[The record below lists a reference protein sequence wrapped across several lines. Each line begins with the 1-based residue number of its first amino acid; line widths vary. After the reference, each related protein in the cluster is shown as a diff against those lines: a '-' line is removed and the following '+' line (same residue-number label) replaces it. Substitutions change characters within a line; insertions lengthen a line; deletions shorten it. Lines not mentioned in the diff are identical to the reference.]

1 MVFNVIRRFKME
13 PSEEEM
19 QKGGEMEHMVPVK
32 NDGAVAK
39 VKSLSYSAARGV
51 RRALVSAVAVA
62 VMLVAYGVSTIGAIG
77 SSALGIT
84 SVAGIAALT
93 TSATP
98 ANAHRYRRRRRYYS
112 RRRYRRYRGYRRRRR
127 GGIYIY
133 F

>member
-1 MVFNVIRRFKME
+1 
-13 PSEEEM
+13 M
-19 QKGGEMEHMVPVK
+19 QKGGEMEHMVSFK
-32 NDGAVAK
+32 KDGAIAK
-39 VKSLSYSAARGV
+39 AKSLSYSAARGV
-51 RRALVSAVAVA
+51 RRAVVSAVAVT

-98 ANAHRYRRRRRYYS
+98 ANAYRYRRRRRYYG
-112 RRRYRRYRGYRRRRR
+112 RRRYRGYGVYRRRRR
-127 GGIYIY
+127 GGVYIY